1 MKEREFDAQD
11 LMEWE
16 RLQGKF
22 VKGIPTIEEI
32 DAAINALKVVANL
45 NSQIEK
51 LEKNCLVY
59 EQQLNELLEK
69 RRNMGQK
76 KNRKENDETEEQEP
90 KKKNPYLK
98 IWIISFIITIVLL
111 IIMIQITGLKY
122 LELVHGVGSVIVCVG
137 IAIGVAGITVAIKEK
152 RIKKERERRL
162 NKSLVKVQLKLDSTQ
177 EDIKN
182 IEESSQKVTQKVHN
196 LLEKYGFSV
205 EKEGYIESL
214 FELRREIELY
224 NELEIRRS

>member
-1 MKEREFDAQD
+1 MKQREFDAQD

-16 RLQGKF
+16 RLQRKF
-22 VKGIPTIEEI
+22 SKGIPTIKEI
-32 DAAINALKVVANL
+32 DAAINAQKLVDKL
-45 NSQIEK
+45 NSQ
-51 LEKNCLVY
+51 LENLERNCLVY

-69 RRNMGQK
+69 RRNMGQR
-76 KNRKENDETEEQEP
+76 KNRKENHETEEQEP

-111 IIMIQITGLKY
+111 IIMIKITGLKY
-122 LELVHGVGSVIVCVG
+122 LEMVHGVGSVIVCVG

-182 IEESSQKVTQKVHN
+182 IEESSQKVTQRVCN

-205 EKEGYIESL
+205 EKNVYIQTL
-214 FELRREIELY
+214 LELRSEVEVY
-224 NELEIRRS
+224 KELEIRRN